1 MEWNSPNANEIHSLQ
16 TNNRTFDGNYFDL
29 IQVSNFM
36 DQKNTSKWAFL
47 SIDQVNVIS
56 IFNPANKREIAKEQL

>member
-1 MEWNSPNANEIHSLQ
+1 
-16 TNNRTFDGNYFDL
+16 
-29 IQVSNFM
+29 M